1 MRIDVHESFL
11 SDHSDRLLGARDDF
25 RFPPTLYSSH
35 IYQVKSPFFAKNA
48 VSLFSDFF
56 KILSLNI
63 NNINSHKTEK
73 VEKARKYLA
82 KEKKKQIEQ
91 EKKRIEADRK
101 TLARKRNI
109 YEAWLAPDGQE
120 LTNQQV
126 EELLS
131 AKEAELDK
139 QDEAEVRC

>member
-1 MRIDVHESFL
+1 M
-11 SDHSDRLLGARDDF
+11 
-25 RFPPTLYSSH
+25 
-35 IYQVKSPFFAKNA
+35 
-48 VSLFSDFF
+48 
-56 KILSLNI
+56 
-63 NNINSHKTEK
+63 
-73 VEKARKYLA
+73 EKARKYLA

-139 QDEAEVRC
+139 QDEAEV